1 MSSIRHANFCQT
13 PTGHPGDCWEEDKR
27 RLARLRPDWVTI
39 GQPARGHLVNIYD
52 ITLTCDHKIL
62 IMAHNRAQAVALAQ
76 AETSTHDAHVKNVA
90 EVDTTKPGVL
100 AWYSGSR
107 DVIETIESLEST
119 VTVYEPDFETGICD
133 NCGDAEEAHVSDEET
148 PALSWC
154 GNNDEDDRTD
164 LKVLRESVQRGCH
177 CRMK

>member
-1 MSSIRHANFCQT
+1 MIQT
-13 PTGHPGDCWEEDKR
+13 TRDF
-27 RLARLRPDWVTI
+27 AI
-39 GQPARGHLVNIYD
+39 
-52 ITLTCDHKIL
+52 
-62 IMAHNRAQAVALAQ
+62 
-76 AETSTHDAHVKNVA
+76 S
-90 EVDTTKPGVL
+90 DTFD
-100 AWYSGSR
+100 SR